1 MKKMAPK
8 RVLFG
13 NGVVGVKWSP
23 RLSCS
28 GFQNLPRQFRR
39 VLTSKECNRCN
50 ILPVGASGW
59 GLIKNLL
66 NISTGGNA
74 VENLH
79 NFPECCSVKQKK
91 KRASVSSPNQ
101 TAIARSVEELRRKKT
116 RKPQD

>member
-13 NGVVGVKWSP
+13 SGVVGVRSSP
-23 RLSCS
+23 QLSCS
-28 GFQNLPRQFRR
+28 GFQNLPRQNRR

-50 ILPVGASGW
+50 IFLVGASGW

-79 NFPECCSVKQKK
+79 DFPECCSVKQKK
-91 KRASVSSPNQ
+91 N
-101 TAIARSVEELRRKKT
+101 TYFG
-116 RKPQD
+116 